1 MVDTFLEKPAS
12 LQLLAEESRK
22 KLAHV
27 PDYPLDYNI
36 FLFKGIADAQK
47 DGESELVKFRE
58 SIVSSIPED
67 YGNLLFKGL
76 NETSD
81 GSIKLEAT
89 TTSRIQCRLLLLLI
103 LERHRRDIIAL
114 NKLLA
119 ADLKNP
125 KTINYVELKD
135 PMKYEIKSPIFRSFE
150 GAKDV
155 YQGSFKKFSVLQS
168 IEYDFEHV
176 IDENGDYQNDN
187 DLVDAFC
194 SDDVMKFNAKLCE
207 SKDKSYDSLEDVVAN
222 SRIARV
228 LIPLAAQAFLLGDGK
243 EEEQKHAKRTY
254 SETK

>member
-1 MVDTFLEKPAS
+1 M
-12 LQLLAEESRK
+12 
-22 KLAHV
+22 
-27 PDYPLDYNI
+27 
-36 FLFKGIADAQK
+36 
-47 DGESELVKFRE
+47 
-58 SIVSSIPED
+58 
-67 YGNLLFKGL
+67 
-76 NETSD
+76 
-81 GSIKLEAT
+81 
-89 TTSRIQCRLLLLLI
+89 LLLLI